1 MESQR
6 YTWGIGIGE
15 NGLRVE
21 YYSVHYDE
29 EKHKNSQPFVLH
41 DEKITTQKTLVEE
54 LKKIVE
60 GQFE

>member
-15 NGLRVE
+15 NER
-21 YYSVHYDE
+21 
-29 EKHKNSQPFVLH
+29 
-41 DEKITTQKTLVEE
+41 ITTEKTLVEE

>member
-29 EKHKNSQPFVLH
+29 EKHKNSKPFVLH
-41 DEKITTQKTLVEE
+41 DERITTEKTLVE
-54 LKKIVE
+54 
-60 GQFE
+60 